1 MTGPRRFH
9 QLVLI
14 TGVMSVLAFS
24 VADRLPLL
32 AMLVVAAAFIGS
44 VLSSPLPRI
53 TLNFLVLAATANA
66 ALAVLRDRQELIGH
80 LTTYLSLILVVKIFD
95 RGRMRDEAQ
104 LLGLS
109 IFIVIGSVL
118 TGQSFLLG
126 ILLVIYTVMAMTS
139 IVMYQVYAGRDA
151 QGARLKLT
159 GLSADTELEVP
170 PRATRRQLAGTICTC
185 LLLSLAAAIFS
196 FIVTPRGIVQQF
208 IGNVGRVGGGAS
220 TGYRDNIQLG
230 QGGFINVSREPVMD
244 VVLRDDA
251 GELVRARPEVLYLR
265 GAVLTHYDKAN
276 RKWTDSAEERSGQD
290 VDTQRITDSVLIP
303 IGSGRQVIRQEI
315 SIRNAPSGRSPA
327 FAAYRP
333 IRFVREGNQSYSF
346 NRADGL
352 IHTSASGRLNYRVDS
367 LLDYRVSPAPLWSKP
382 DLHGAFKTGEIAR
395 VAAQLAEEAA
405 YTPATGLDD
414 PGVVRRLATTI
425 IADLRKR
432 CTYSLE
438 NPPPGENDDP
448 LEFFLFTSKKGH
460 CEYFACA
467 MVALLQS
474 NDVEARVVTGY
485 AASEFNPVNDHYTV
499 RQSDAHAW
507 VEVRI
512 AADRWETFDPT
523 PPGELQAAQR
533 ATGGLWGRI
542 RQAWDA
548 LEFSWIDN
556 VVAYDR
562 GMQVDLLSLSGA
574 KNRDTTLLTIRDRIN
589 ATLDAISELFP
600 AGTGRVLPIAAILLV
615 GITATVSL
623 SRAGRAQMF
632 ALWRRLQAL
641 FHVHAAARDDRFT
654 PQTEFYRRLLS
665 ILERSQLA
673 KPATTPPLLHAEAIR
688 PSHAPLAD
696 LATDA
701 GRAYY
706 RVRFGGRPLTADE
719 RIALDSRLS
728 DAERT
733 TPGPAR

>member
-1 MTGPRRFH
+1 MTGPRHFH
-9 QLVLI
+9 QLVLT

-44 VLSSPLPRI
+44 LLSSPLPRI

-66 ALAVLRDRQELIGH
+66 ALSVLRDRNELIGH

-126 ILLVIYTVMAMTS
+126 ILLVIYTVMTMTS

-151 QGARLKLT
+151 QSTRLKLS
-159 GLSADTELEVP
+159 GLSPVTESEIA
-170 PRATRRQLAGTICTC
+170 PRATSRQLAGTICTC
-185 LLLSLAAAIFS
+185 LLLSLAAAVFS

-220 TGYRDNIQLG
+220 TGFRDNIQLG

-244 VVLRDDA
+244 VVLRDEQ

-265 GAVLTHYDKAN
+265 GAVLTHYDAAN
-276 RKWTDSAEERSGQD
+276 RKWTETADERPGRD
-290 VDTQRITDSVLIP
+290 PKTQPISDSVLVP
-303 IGSGRQVIRQEI
+303 IGTGRTVIRQEI
-315 SIRNAPSGRSPA
+315 SIRNSPSGRSPA

-333 IRFVREGNQSYSF
+333 IRFVRDGNQNYTF

-352 IHTSASGRLNYRVDS
+352 IHSSASGRLNYRVDS
-367 LLDYRVSPAPLWSKP
+367 LLDYRSTQVPQWPNPEFA
-382 DLHGAFKTGEIAR
+382 GAFRLGPLAGVSK
-395 VAAQLAEEAA
+395 QLAREAG
-405 YTPATGLDD
+405 YTPEAGLND
-414 PGVVRRLATTI
+414 PGIVRRLATTI
-425 IADLRKR
+425 IGDLRKR
-432 CTYSLE
+432 CVYSLE
-438 NPPPGENDDP
+438 NPPPEENDDP
-448 LEFFLFTSKKGH
+448 LDFFLFKSKKGH

-467 MVALLQS
+467 MVAMLQA

-499 RQSDAHAW
+499 RRSDAHAW

-533 ATGGLWGRI
+533 ATGGFWGRI

-562 GMQVDLLSLSGA
+562 GMQVDLLSLSGSRS
-574 KNRDTTLLTIRDRIN
+574 RDTTLLTIRERIN
-589 ATLDAISELFP
+589 ATLDAIGELFP
-600 AGTGRVLPIAAILLV
+600 TGTRRALPIAAILLV
-615 GITATVSL
+615 GIIATVSL
-623 SRAGRAQMF
+623 SRNGRSQAR
-632 ALWRRLQAL
+632 ALWRRLLAL
-641 FHVHAAARDDRFT
+641 FHVRTAARDDRFT
-654 PQTEFYRRLLS
+654 PQTEFYRRLLAV
-665 ILERSQLA
+665 LTRAQVA
-673 KPATTPPLLHAEAIR
+673 KPATSPPLLHAEAIR
-688 PSHAPLAD
+688 PHHASLAD

-706 RVRFGGRPLTADE
+706 RVRFGGHSLPPAELASLE
-719 RIALDSRLS
+719 SRLA
-728 DAERT
+728 DAESASHVS
-733 TPGPAR
+733 AR

>member
-9 QLVLI
+9 HLVLF
-14 TGVMSVLAFS
+14 TSVMSVLAFS

-32 AMLVVAAAFIGS
+32 AMLVVAAAFIGTL
-44 VLSSPLPRI
+44 LSSPLPRL

-66 ALAVLRDRQELIGH
+66 ALSVLRDRNELIGH

-126 ILLVIYTVMAMTS
+126 ILLVVYTVMAMTS
-139 IVMYQVYAGRDA
+139 VVMYQVYAGRDA
-151 QGARLKLT
+151 QGSRLKLA
-159 GLSADTELEVP
+159 GLSPVTESEIT
-170 PRATRRQLAGTICTC
+170 PRTTSRQLAGTICTC
-185 LLLSLAAAIFS
+185 LLLSLAAAVFS

-220 TGYRDNIQLG
+220 TGFRDNIQLG

-265 GAVLTHYDKAN
+265 GAVLTQYDKAN
-276 RKWTDSAEERSGQD
+276 RKWTDAGEDRSGPD
-290 VDTQRITDSVLIP
+290 PDLQRISDSVLTP
-303 IGSGRQVIRQEI
+303 VGTGRQVIRQEI
-315 SIRNAPSGRSPA
+315 SIRNAPNGRSPA

-333 IRFVREGNQSYSF
+333 IRFVRDGNQSYTF

-352 IHTSASGRLNYRVDS
+352 IHTSAGGRLNYRVDS
-367 LLDYRVSPAPLWSKP
+367 LLDYRASPEPTSPKP
-382 DLHGAFKTGEIAR
+382 DLQGAFKSGDIAR
-395 VAAQLAEEAA
+395 VAAQLAKESAF
-405 YTPATGLDD
+405 TPAAGFDD

-438 NPPPGENDDP
+438 NPPPGESDDP
-448 LEFFLFTSKKGH
+448 LEFFLFKSRKGH

-499 RQSDAHAW
+499 RRSDAHAW

-533 ATGGLWGRI
+533 ASGGLWGRI

-574 KNRDTTLLTIRDRIN
+574 RSRDTTLLTVRDRIK
-589 ATLDAISELFP
+589 ATLDAI
-600 AGTGRVLPIAAILLV
+600 GDILPSGSARAAPIIAIVLV
-615 GITATVSL
+615 GAMATL
-623 SRAGRAQMF
+623 AMSRAARSQSL
-632 ALWRRLQAL
+632 ALWRRLLAL
-641 FHVHAAARDDRFT
+641 FHVRSAAGDDRFT
-654 PQTEFYRRLLS
+654 PQTEFYRRLLAV
-665 ILERSQLA
+665 LTRA
-673 KPATTPPLLHAEAIR
+673 HVGKPSTSPPLLHADAIR
-688 PSHAPLAD
+688 ADHALLAD
-696 LATDA
+696 LTTDA

-706 RVRFGGRPLTADE
+706 RVRFGGRT
-719 RIALDSRLS
+719 IAAAELASLESRLAE
-728 DAERT
+728 AERSGHT
-733 TPGPAR
+733 GAR